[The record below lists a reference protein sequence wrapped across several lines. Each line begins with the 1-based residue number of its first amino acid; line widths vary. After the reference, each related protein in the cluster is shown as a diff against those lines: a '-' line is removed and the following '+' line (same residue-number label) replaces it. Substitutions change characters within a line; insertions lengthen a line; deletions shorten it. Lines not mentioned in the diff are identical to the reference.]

1 MSQRRRVSQ
10 TQTIR
15 DVSQSHGI
23 TYPLLFS
30 LSFVLKPICI
40 PSMVQWRFSVKT
52 LLLHLH
58 GSANVQQSCCAIPI
72 PIITR
77 CPQGS
82 SLVVLEDSAIFFVG
96 IGVFLP
102 NKAKQ
107 QYKFADVSLCSLCYS
122 LGMLE
127 LPFVSFPLTT
137 YRYLLTCSH
146 GSLVKFS
153 FHPRLAL
160 SMLSEYCL

>member
-58 GSANVQQSCCAIPI
+58 GSANVQLSCCAIPI

-82 SLVVLEDSAIFFVG
+82 SQQFLKIQQFFAR
-96 IGVFLP
+96 VFLL

-127 LPFVSFPLTT
+127 LPFVLFLLTT